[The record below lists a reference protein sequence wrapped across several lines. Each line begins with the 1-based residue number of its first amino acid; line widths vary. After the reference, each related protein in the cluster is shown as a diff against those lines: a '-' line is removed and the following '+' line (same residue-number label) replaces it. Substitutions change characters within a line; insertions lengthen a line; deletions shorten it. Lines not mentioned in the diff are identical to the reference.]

1 MLTANFKTASSN
13 PCSIAISLGVPAS
26 YRGLRYAPLHPTRA
40 MLKIKN
46 HEEYRAAYQVGIL
59 DRLDPQQVWN
69 DLHALAAGEPVILCW
84 ENANVFCH
92 RRLVA
97 EWLEAGLDVV
107 IPETGFERENCLP
120 AMKAPGKPPSTRWAK
135 KKPQSEC
142 FAWGVGDPVAIEK
155 NTSIPLQ
162 PAAEPHR

>member
-59 DRLDPQQVWN
+59 DRLDPQQVWRE
-69 DLHALAAGEPVILCW
+69 LHEMSEAPILLCW
-84 ENANVFCH
+84 EAANVFCH

-97 EWLEAGLDVV
+97 EWLEQNLGVEISEL
-107 IPETGFERENCLP
+107 GFQRDQCLP
-120 AMKAPGKPPSTRWAK
+120 AMDCPAK
-135 KKPQSEC
+135 KPSGRWKKAPQSELNDR
-142 FAWGVGDPVAIEK
+142 FTATDQNEFRLRPPDGGAG
-155 NTSIPLQ
+155 L
-162 PAAEPHR
+162 